1 MASQSR
7 TLDPVARR
15 IRSRTYTD
23 PNDLAREI
31 AAGIAALARQ
41 PSFVRGLSRDTIA
54 DVQGGTSLGVGDPS
68 AANISGVLVQNPQT
82 GLPTNVGSGL
92 RTRRQARIE
101 TRVRDVPAMVV
112 NNAGE
117 GDSEVTVIIVGSNVL
132 KSSDATTGI
141 ETVGDPLTVMADA
154 GLDPSE
160 VEGEEIVAVT
170 SGNPFVAPGSDG
182 IQPPVEG
189 QTLFVTL
196 AEQWEVVTSW
206 TARHRKNI
214 PVVTRV
220 LKSRTC
226 TITNGLVNVVT

>member
-1 MASQSR
+1 MAGQSR
-7 TLDPVARR
+7 TLDSVVKR
-15 IRSRTYTD
+15 IRSRTFSD

-41 PSFVRGLSRDTIA
+41 PSFVRGLSRGTIA
-54 DVQGGTSLGVGDPS
+54 DIQGGTSLGVGDPS
-68 AANISGVLVQNPQT
+68 AANISGVLVQNQQT
-82 GLPTNVGSGL
+82 GLPPNVGSGL
-92 RTRRQARIE
+92 KVRRQARIE
-101 TRVRDVPAMVV
+101 TRVRDVPAMVTAD
-112 NNAGE
+112 AGE
-117 GDSEVTVIIVGSNVL
+117 GDTSVSVVIVGSNVL
-132 KSSDATTGI
+132 KSNDSITGI

-154 GLDPSE
+154 GMSPSL
-160 VEGEEIVAVT
+160 VEGEEIEAVT
-170 SGNPFVAPGSDG
+170 SGSPFVAPGSNG

-206 TARHRKNI
+206 TVRYRKNI